1 MKFDLLAQLNN
12 KIPKRTKIC
21 FISGIIIGWLTHF
34 YMFSHKLVNWDDIN
48 SFNSFGS
55 GDYLGRWFLKYIH
68 PWGSI
73 YSIPAVHGLLFVL
86 LLTLSA
92 CCILEIID
100 RKSVV

>member
-68 PWGSI
+68 PWGR
-73 YSIPAVHGLLFVL
+73 
-86 LLTLSA
+86 
-92 CCILEIID
+92 D